1 MEEILNL
8 LKQLDYKDLIASHIL
23 TAAIGTITV
32 YNINTKIQKYKIK
45 KDYNKKTTILKPPKL
60 VLNKDEVENNFDI
73 EQLSEQIRDD
83 LKIFITTIMNRRE
96 DFDYIAFLNNLKT
109 LKIKSVNFDRINIIK
124 KLLFKQDSKILG
136 AYSSYNNLIE
146 LSKDYNKS
154 VFFHELFHTAS
165 SVKTEQNTYI
175 GFAQRPSSIGVGLN
189 EGYTEYLTHKYFYEF
204 EEVRDSCS
212 YLLEQLIAKE
222 IERLV
227 GEKQME
233 EHYFNANLLGLI
245 TELEKY
251 NSYKKIINF
260 IKNLDFL
267 CKYRV
272 NNLVDEDMIINK
284 LNSISNFLLECKIN
298 KELKNN
304 LKSILYTDKA
314 EEIYCC
320 IKYIRHE
327 FSLFIENE
335 EKAKLFENTIISLEA
350 LRAIY
355 NYKKI
360 SGKTR

>member
-1 MEEILNL
+1 
-8 LKQLDYKDLIASHIL
+8 
-23 TAAIGTITV
+23 
-32 YNINTKIQKYKIK
+32 
-45 KDYNKKTTILKPPKL
+45 
-60 VLNKDEVENNFDI
+60 
-73 EQLSEQIRDD
+73 
-83 LKIFITTIMNRRE
+83 
-96 DFDYIAFLNNLKT
+96 
-109 LKIKSVNFDRINIIK
+109 
-124 KLLFKQDSKILG
+124 
-136 AYSSYNNLIE
+136 
-146 LSKDYNKS
+146 
-154 VFFHELFHTAS
+154 
-165 SVKTEQNTYI
+165 
-175 GFAQRPSSIGVGLN
+175 
-189 EGYTEYLTHKYFYEF
+189 
-204 EEVRDSCS
+204 
-212 YLLEQLIAKE
+212 
-222 IERLV
+222 
-227 GEKQME
+227 ME

-245 TELEKY
+245 TKLEKY

-284 LNSISNFLLECKIN
+284 LNSVSNFLLECKIN